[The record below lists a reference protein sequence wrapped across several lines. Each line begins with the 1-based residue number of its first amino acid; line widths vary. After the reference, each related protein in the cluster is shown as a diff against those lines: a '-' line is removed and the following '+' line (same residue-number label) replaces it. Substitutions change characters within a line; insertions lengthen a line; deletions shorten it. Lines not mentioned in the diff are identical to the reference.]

1 MDPEHTMTIARPDT
15 KPFSWRAFVTFY
27 VVLSFLVIA
36 LTGIVLFI
44 TPPGRIANWSDWRL
58 LGFSKSQWQTV
69 HTIFSFIFIV
79 AASFHLFF
87 NWRVIL
93 GYLAKRFQEGIN
105 KRRELGAAVTIGV
118 IVFVMAADG
127 MVPFGT
133 VMAWGEEIKN
143 SWSTPSTE
151 PPVPHAELL
160 SIARL
165 AGEMKIPVNELMLR
179 LSAAGIV
186 PDSAGMSV
194 KDLASRYSLTPKQVY
209 DRAGIQPPPAMPAG
223 GGPGY
228 GRKSVASLCEE
239 AGITIDEGL
248 ARLGAAGLSAEPG
261 TTIRTVAQAAGM
273 SPADVVAIIQGQP
286 VRKEE

>member
-1 MDPEHTMTIARPDT
+1 MTIAKPDT

-36 LTGIVLFI
+36 VTGIVLFI

-69 HTIFSFIFIV
+69 HTIFSFVFVV
-79 AASFHLFF
+79 AGSFHLFF

-118 IVFVMAADG
+118 TVFVMSADG

-143 SWSTPSTE
+143 SWSTPATE

-160 SIARL
+160 SIERL
-165 AGEMKIPVNELMLR
+165 AGEMKIPTDELMLR
-179 LSAAGIV
+179 LSAAGMV

-194 KDLASRYSLTPKQVY
+194 RDLASRYSLTPKQVY
-209 DRAGIQPPPAMPAG
+209 DRVGIQPPPAKPAG

-239 AGITIDEGL
+239 AGITVDEGL
-248 ARLGAAGLSAEPG
+248 ARLGAAGLSAEPA
-261 TTIRTVAQAAGM
+261 TTIRMVAQGSGM

-286 VRKEE
+286 ARKEE

>member
-1 MDPEHTMTIARPDT
+1 MTNAKPDT

-69 HTIFSFIFIV
+69 HTIFSFIFLV
-79 AASFHLFF
+79 AASFHLYF

-93 GYLAKRFQEGIN
+93 GYLAKRLHEGIN
-105 KRRELGAAVTIGV
+105 KRREVAASVTIGV

-160 SIARL
+160 SVARL
-165 AGEMKIPVNELMLR
+165 AGEMKIPVNEFMHR

-194 KDLASRYSLTPKQVY
+194 RDLASKYAMTPKQVY
-209 DRAGIQPPPAMPAG
+209 DRAGIQPPPALPAG

-228 GRKSVASLCEE
+228 GRKSVAALCEE
-239 AGITIDEGL
+239 TGISVDEGI
-248 ARLGAAGLSAEPG
+248 ARLGTAGLSAEPG
-261 TTIRTVAQAAGM
+261 TTIRTIAQGAGM
-273 SPADVVAIIQGQP
+273 PPADVVAIIQGQP
-286 VRKEE
+286 TRKEE